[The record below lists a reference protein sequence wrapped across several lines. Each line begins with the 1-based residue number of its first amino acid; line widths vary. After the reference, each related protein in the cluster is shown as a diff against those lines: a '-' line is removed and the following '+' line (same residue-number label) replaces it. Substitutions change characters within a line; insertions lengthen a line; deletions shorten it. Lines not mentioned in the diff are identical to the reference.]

1 MNAFEKTKTMRAAE
15 WSVWTGVSALCAAL
29 LSLSACGPTPGTV
42 DDATNSAATEE
53 GTPLDGDIQD
63 IDGKGSG
70 VSISG
75 TTVRIRLPAD
85 TSRLLPGPP
94 LPLADG
100 TACLSCHDSGDVAEF
115 TSDPQGPNYEVTNEF
130 CRECHSADYISSQP
144 PMNAAAWQKV
154 VKKMVDKFDPAAGAS
169 VRVDGQPEPY
179 LNPEHQ
185 KLMVDYLV
193 ATYGQ

>member
-1 MNAFEKTKTMRAAE
+1 MNAFGFVKKSHIAN
-15 WSVWTGVSALCAAL
+15 WVGLSALCL
-29 LSLSACGPTPGTV
+29 LLASCGEETASSDANPIRTSHSSPSTQNT
-42 DDATNSAATEE
+42 DDQKAFE
-53 GTPLDGDIQD
+53 DG
-63 IDGKGSG
+63 GGS

-85 TSRLLPGPP
+85 TSQLLSGPP

-100 TACLSCHDSGDVAEF
+100 TACLSCHDAGEVAEF
-115 TSDPQGPNYEVTNEF
+115 TADPQGPSYEVTNEF
-130 CRECHSADYISSQP
+130 CRECHSADYMSSQP
-144 PMNAAAWQKV
+144 PLNAVAWEKV
-154 VKKMVDKFDPAAGAS
+154 VKKMVDKFDPAAGGS
-169 VRVDGQPEPY
+169 VRDPALPEPY

>member
-1 MNAFEKTKTMRAAE
+1 MNAFGFIKKSHIAN
-15 WSVWTGVSALCAAL
+15 WVGLSALCL
-29 LSLSACGPTPGTV
+29 LLASCGEETASSDANPIRTSHSSPSTQNT
-42 DDATNSAATEE
+42 DDQQAFE
-53 GTPLDGDIQD
+53 GDG
-63 IDGKGSG
+63 GGS

-85 TSRLLPGPP
+85 TSQLLSGPP

-100 TACLSCHDSGDVAEF
+100 TACLSCHDAGEVAEF
-115 TSDPQGPNYEVTNEF
+115 TADPQGPNYEVTNEF
-130 CRECHSADYISSQP
+130 CRDCHSADYMSSQP
-144 PMNAAAWQKV
+144 PLNAAAWQKV
-154 VKKMVDKFDPAAGAS
+154 VKKMVDKFDPDAATGAN
-169 VRVDGQPEPY
+169 GAEPG